1 MKNAFKRV
9 LKDAGIDDL
18 WFHDIRHSFATAAGD
33 SPDVSLPALAET
45 LGNKNVKTTMMYTH
59 ATDEGKRRV
68 MDAAERFGK
77 VRSQI
82 GHTDEEKRKGGP
94 DNLA

>member
-1 MKNAFKRV
+1 M
-9 LKDAGIDDL
+9 LKDAGIEDL

-45 LGNKNVKTTMMYTH
+45 LGHKSIKTTMIYTH

-68 MDAAERFGK
+68 VDAAERFARG
-77 VRSQI
+77 RSQI
-82 GHTDEEKRKGGP
+82 GHMKTEEMEKQ
-94 DNLA
+94 AV